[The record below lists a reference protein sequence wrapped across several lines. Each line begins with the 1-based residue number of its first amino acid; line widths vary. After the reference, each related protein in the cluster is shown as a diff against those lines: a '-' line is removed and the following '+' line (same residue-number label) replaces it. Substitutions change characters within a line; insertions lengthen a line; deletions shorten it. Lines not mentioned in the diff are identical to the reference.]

1 MEMESLTP
9 VQRTAERQAILSD
22 ATRNGSAQIK
32 FGLWIDDLLAKKGRE
47 ENGAPHI
54 RDLDC
59 PDSLEGSLD
68 LSVLETK
75 GLRHIESLTFANG
88 KLVACRHLPTTLRV
102 FQCLH
107 NLLTD
112 LDDLSSSLKELNVEG
127 NLIHQL
133 DLSRTPN
140 LRYLNANDNRLMQL
154 DGLPVTL
161 EELYLD
167 HNQLSRLDLDGLD
180 RLKKLHV
187 SHNQLMVIDHLPK
200 GTEVVMEH
208 NPLAQINRTQAS
220 NKERTTPK
228 SSSAVDYWD
237 ALNKYMELKHQ
248 YETSVRQY
256 RKRHEERMEK
266 QRRQEK
272 NPAATSGSGSKKQ
285 KRITDRV
292 AVPPPPFPP
301 CLHCRRNVGMKFS
314 KKGRT
319 YLAVCGDTSAP
330 CVFHMELES
339 AVWTPPILVESD
351 ETRRA
356 WQTSKERLMAHKMDT
371 LFRYISDAASAEKFK
386 PLLDDYLVNN
396 EHMQHVTDRYA
407 GVYNNPLR
415 AELIRRKTD
424 AIHATMK
431 SIRVYLAEYE
441 RDPTNRGPLIL
452 AIRTIKDDLLP
463 AQLSLRQ
470 AKYEITEVE
479 TTLTP
484 QGNFKEN
491 LLVQYEHHPV
501 KIATTE
507 LEPPKV
513 IVYRGV

>member
-1 MEMESLTP
+1 MEALTLTP
-9 VQRTAERQAILSD
+9 IQRAAERQAILED

-32 FGLWIDDLLAKKGRE
+32 FGLWIDDLLAKQGRE
-47 ENGAPHI
+47 GNGAPHI
-54 RDLDC
+54 RNIVY

-75 GLRHIESLTFANG
+75 GLRHIEGLTLAAG
-88 KLVACRHLPTTLRV
+88 KIVACRHLPTTLQV
-102 FQCLH
+102 FHCAH
-107 NLLTD
+107 NLLTELED
-112 LDDLSSSLKELNVEG
+112 LPSSLTELNIEG
-127 NLIHQL
+127 NSVNHL
-133 DLSRTPN
+133 DVTRTPN
-140 LRYLNANDNRLMQL
+140 LQRLNANDNRLMQL
-154 DGLPVTL
+154 DGLPVSL
-161 EELYLD
+161 VELYVD

-180 RLKKLHV
+180 RLRKLHV

-220 NKERTTPK
+220 TPGSSTSKPK

-237 ALNKYMELKHQ
+237 ALNKYMELKHR
-248 YETSVRQY
+248 YETSARQH
-256 RKRHEERMEK
+256 RKRYEERIEK

-272 NPAATSGSGSKKQ
+272 TGSGKRQ
-285 KRITDRV
+285 RITT
-292 AVPPPPFPP
+292 AVPPSPPSPP

-330 CVFHMELES
+330 CVFHLELES
-339 AVWTPPILVESD
+339 AVWSPPILEDSA
-351 ETRRA
+351 ETTQV
-356 WQTSKERLMAHKMDT
+356 WQAAKERLMAHKMDT

-396 EHMQHVTDRYA
+396 EHMQRVTDRYV
-407 GVYNNPLR
+407 GVYANPLR

-431 SIRVYLAEYE
+431 SIRGWLSEYE

-452 AIRTIKDDLLP
+452 AIRSMKDDLVP

-479 TTLTP
+479 TALTP
-484 QGNFKEN
+484 QGHFKEN
-491 LLVQYEHHPV
+491 VLVQYEHHPV